1 MRKFLQFIMTAI
13 IFLFIMPIG
22 YVVSAQ
28 ENKIKD
34 IHIDVELHEDGSA
47 TIRENRET
55 EMYEDTELYIQLNNL
70 QDSELLDFQVEGFT
84 EEPDWDIDASFEDKA
99 YHYGLIDVDDG
110 YELAWGISD
119 YGLQEYNVTYSL
131 SNMVRELEDGQA
143 LFWNFDT
150 FLSHPTDKMTLEV
163 HTPFPLD
170 EEILDFYGFGF
181 EGPIDIVD
189 GHLEWTGYGLTD
201 SNDVIVLTQFPSGT
215 FNTRSTVDM
224 TLAEQKEMA
233 TEGSSYNDEEPM
245 PTWLIVLLSGMGI
258 MGVGIAGGSAA
269 YGLKT
274 RKKRKENNH
283 FYSTEWIS
291 KNKGKTSQN
300 PPKLNGDIGDYAY
313 LLKRVVLDGGGFAN
327 YFFAYLLIWS
337 FEDRLQIETD
347 EKDRFLLGPK
357 TTGQI
362 QIKNFKEELKIN
374 QLSFDEYV
382 DLFEIGESTLEEVI
396 WGILLEIADQDGF
409 IEGEDVTDWSED
421 NAESVNDLVQLLD
434 EVSLDW
440 LDQNDYMTL
449 KEEKVYGMSVDI
461 ESLTEKGKKTVNE
474 IIQFDNFI
482 KKIDELSLTD
492 FENWQEL
499 IVWAALFGKA
509 EEVVKYL
516 EEFEPSTWAYLEET
530 YPYVYGR
537 YYGWHYMYISNTTG
551 MQSAGYSSTG
561 GGGFSSGGGGAGAGG
576 GGGGGSR

>member
-1 MRKFLQFIMTAI
+1 MRKFLQFMIGAVT
-13 IFLFIMPIG
+13 FLFILPMG
-22 YVVSAQ
+22 YIVSAQ

-47 TIRENRET
+47 TIREKRQT
-55 EMYEDTELYIQLNNL
+55 EMYEDTELYIQLNEL

-99 YHYGLIDVDDG
+99 YRYGVIDVDDG

-119 YGLQEYNVTYSL
+119 YGTQEYDVVYSL
-131 SNMVRELEDGQA
+131 SNLVRELEDGQA

-163 HTPFPLD
+163 HAPFPLED
-170 EEILDFYGFGF
+170 EILDFYGFGF

-215 FNTRSTVDM
+215 FNTKATADM
-224 TLAEQKEMA
+224 TLAEQKEKA
-233 TEGSSYNDEEPM
+233 TEGSSYNEPAPM

-258 MGVGIAGGSAA
+258 VGVGLAGSTAA

-274 RKKRKENNH
+274 RKIREENNH
-283 FYSTEWIS
+283 FYSHKWIS
-291 KNKGKTSQN
+291 KNRGLTSQN
-300 PPKLNGDIGDYAY
+300 PPKLHGEIGDYAY
-313 LLKRVVLDGGGFAN
+313 LLKRVVAAGGSFAN

-347 EKDRFLLGPK
+347 EKERFLLGPK
-357 TTGQI
+357 ITAKI
-362 QIKNFKEELKIN
+362 QIKNFKEELKID

-396 WGILLEIADQDGF
+396 WSMLLEIADQEGV
-409 IEGEDVTDWSED
+409 IEGEDVEDWSEE

-434 EVSLDW
+434 EVSLEW
-440 LDQNDYMTL
+440 LDQNDYVTT
-449 KEEKVYGMSVDI
+449 KIEKVYGMPVDI
-461 ESLTEKGKKTVNE
+461 ESLTEKGEDTVDAM
-474 IIQFDNFI
+474 IQFNNFI
-482 KKIDELSLTD
+482 KDIEESSLTD
-492 FENWQEL
+492 FDNWQEL

-530 YPYVYGR
+530 YPYVYGH
-537 YYGWHYMYISNTTG
+537 YYGWHSIYTSNSTG
-551 MQSAGYSSTG
+551 MQAGGYSSTG
-561 GGGFSSGGGGAGAGG
+561 GGGFSSSGGGAGAGG